1 MLPLKKTKEPVFWFV
16 FTSKMSFFG
25 NSKELQFKTSKLWQ
39 TVGKSG
45 EQRREGRRLERLWVL
60 RWLQPLGSLFLLG
73 QEAGVCKLWTDKAPF
88 KQMIMHPSKR
98 YIVLYLAIA
107 LTLNT

>member
-39 TVGKSG
+39 TIGKSG
-45 EQRREGRRLERLWVL
+45 EQRRGENRGEKGGDWGGCG
-60 RWLQPLGSLFLLG
+60 GSSLAAALG
-73 QEAGVCKLWTDKAPF
+73 QLVFARSGGWRL
-88 KQMIMHPSKR
+88 
-98 YIVLYLAIA
+98 
-107 LTLNT
+107 